1 MFLLPEM
8 SKSLDRRGV
17 PGLRADAPVRNRDQG
32 RETRD
37 WRQGGFVEFIEFIG
51 FIEFIETGD

>member
-17 PGLRADAPVRNRDQG
+17 PGLRADAPAKNRG
-32 RETRD
+32 HGLGIRD
-37 WRQGGFVEFIEFIG
+37 WRLEIRDKVGLLSS
-51 FIEFIETGD
+51 